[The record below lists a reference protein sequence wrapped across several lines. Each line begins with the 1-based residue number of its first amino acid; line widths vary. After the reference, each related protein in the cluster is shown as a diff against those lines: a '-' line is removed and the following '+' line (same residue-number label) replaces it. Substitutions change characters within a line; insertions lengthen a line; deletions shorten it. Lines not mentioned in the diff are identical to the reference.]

1 MPDQQPAFG
10 GKGTHIFGG
19 IAVSDFKRSLDWY
32 TRLFGAPPA
41 FFPNDREA
49 VWMIADS
56 RWLYIIVDAK
66 RAGGAVQTIMVEG
79 LDDVIAGIAK
89 RGLEFGDEERPDENT
104 RKVMYYDPDGNEI
117 GVGSIPSD

>member
-10 GKGTHIFGG
+10 GKGHHIFGG
-19 IAVSDFKRSLDWY
+19 IAVSDFQRSLEWY

-56 RWLYIIVDAK
+56 RWLYIIVDEP
-66 RAGGAVQTIMVEG
+66 RAGGAVQTIMVDG
-79 LDDVIAGIAK
+79 LDDVIAAIAS
-89 RGLEFGDEERPDENT
+89 RGLDFVDEERLAENT
-104 RKVMYYDPDGNEI
+104 RKVMYNDPDGNEI
-117 GVGSIPSD
+117 GVGSIPSE